1 MQPDDIRSSNNPIND
16 PLNDEYVQPIEPV
29 AEVSNNQDSVNE
41 STSTKP
47 EQQSEGNPTSVV
59 SPTNETTDLQNNK
72 YDQAL
77 PVSPNLGQPIL
88 QNPVP
93 SEPVINEQIPN
104 NQPATQSQ
112 SDVLDG
118 VVPTTNEKENIY
130 TEICSQII
138 KEQEKIIGALAI
150 EQANQVTGL
159 TVDPATYHCTVSGD
173 GSVVIDDLIEQYRDF
188 FGHAAV
194 EVCKEAASRFISKLP
209 TEELPSSLR

>member
-1 MQPDDIRSSNNPIND
+1 MVAPEAETQNSVAVESPSTTDIPASLPAAPAVGEPVVSSTAPAFTPPQPVPIN
-16 PLNDEYVQPIEPV
+16 
-29 AEVSNNQDSVNE
+29 S
-41 STSTKP
+41 
-47 EQQSEGNPTSVV
+47 
-59 SPTNETTDLQNNK
+59 
-72 YDQAL
+72 
-77 PVSPNLGQPIL
+77 
-88 QNPVP
+88 
-93 SEPVINEQIPN
+93 
-104 NQPATQSQ
+104 
-112 SDVLDG
+112 DG
-118 VVPTTNEKENIY
+118 VVPVPGVKENIY

-209 TEELPSSLR
+209 AEELPSSLR